1 LKYTA
6 KALGQGN
13 FAETADAYG
22 FQDSQIFV
30 NTAFTTFR
38 PELIFMTAQTSDTAQ
53 PQALAAAW
61 AAFDAA
67 AERGAA
73 ARIADLFVSEP
84 DRLARLTL
92 KAAGLELDLSKQ
104 AFTAAALDASLGLAH
119 AADVEGA
126 RAKLFEGAAVNTSE
140 HRAVL
145 HPALRAPDGAAY
157 LAAGEPVSAEVEAGR
172 ARMKALAD
180 GIASG
185 SVRGATGERFTTI
198 VHIGIGGSDLG
209 PRLVWEALRPLDSA
223 IELRFAANVDGQ
235 EIEAA
240 LHGLD
245 PATTLIMV
253 VSKTFTT
260 LETLANAQA
269 ARAWLQAS
277 LGEAGAADHFAAV
290 SAAPDKAVAFGMAP
304 DKVFAFWD
312 WVGGRFS
319 IWSAVGL
326 SCAIALGFDRF
337 QGFLDGAADMD
348 AHFTAAPLERN
359 APVLMALAQIFNRN
373 GLGRSIRAVVPYAQR
388 LRLLPAF
395 LQQLEMES
403 NGKRVT
409 RGGEPVL
416 RATAPSVFGDAGT
429 NGQHA
434 FFQLLHQG
442 TDIIPVDLVLVEKGE
457 GPAGMQAKLLANG
470 IAQAEALM
478 IGRPEEE
485 VRAELVAKGVDPAE
499 IDTLAPQRTFPGNR
513 PTTTIL
519 APELTPHALGALIAL
534 YEHKTF
540 VEGVIWGINS
550 FDQWG
555 VELGKTLAV
564 RVLGELDGGAALIHD
579 PSTRALIDRL
589 KG

>member
-1 LKYTA
+1 
-6 KALGQGN
+6 
-13 FAETADAYG
+13 
-22 FQDSQIFV
+22 
-30 NTAFTTFR
+30 
-38 PELIFMTAQTSDTAQ
+38 
-53 PQALAAAW
+53 LAAAW

-73 ARIADLFVSEP
+73 VRIADLFASEP
-84 DRLARLTL
+84 DRLSRLTL
-92 KAAGLELDLSKQ
+92 DAAGLELDLSKQ
-104 AFTAAALDASLGLAH
+104 AFTTAALDVCLDLAR

-126 RAKLFEGAAVNTSE
+126 RARLFEGFAVNTSE

-145 HPALRAPDGAAY
+145 HPALRAPDGATY
-157 LAAGEPVSAEVEAGR
+157 LAQGEPISVEVEAGR

-185 SVRGATGERFTTI
+185 DIRGATGERFKTI

-209 PRLVWEALRPLDSA
+209 PRLVWEALRPLGGPM
-223 IELRFAANVDGQ
+223 ELRFAANVDGQ

-240 LHGLD
+240 LYGLD
-245 PATTLIMV
+245 PASTLVMV

-260 LETLANAQA
+260 LETLANAEA

-277 LGEAGAADHFAAV
+277 LGEAGAAEHFAAV

-337 QGFLDGAADMD
+337 QGFLDGAAAMD
-348 AHFTAAPLERN
+348 AHFTSAPLDRN

-373 GLGRSIRAVVPYAQR
+373 GLGRGIRAVVPYAQR

-409 RGGEPVL
+409 RNGTPVL

-457 GPAGMQAKLLANG
+457 GPHGMQAKLLANG

-478 IGRPEEE
+478 IGRAEAE
-485 VRAELVAKGVDPAE
+485 VRAELTAKGVDPAE
-499 IDTLAPQRTFPGNR
+499 IETLAPQRTFPGNR

-519 APELTPHALGALIAL
+519 APELTPEALGALIAL

-564 RVLGELDGGAALIHD
+564 RILGELDGGDPLAHD